1 MKILDLAVIS
11 AALIMHIP
19 KKSLTRGSNMTTI
32 EKPQEVT
39 HTEYIGRGVPRRD
52 GLAKATGTAKYTFD
66 ITLPDLV
73 YGTIVSATI
82 PRGRVAAV
90 DHRRAAALPG
100 VLLVLS
106 SENQEPTPARKAGG
120 KPYIWFNREISYDGQ
135 DVAFVVATTQQIADE
150 AARLV
155 AVTYAE
161 EPAVTTMRA
170 AMQPAAP
177 SVKADG
183 TANVEFVTS
192 DDDAAHERGDIQAGL
207 DAAQV
212 ALTVHYDMPMQ
223 THNPWEA
230 HVTVATWQGDD
241 LTVYDSVQYPIGAR
255 RTIADALGIA
265 PEQVRVIAEHVGG
278 AFGAKLSTKSQAP
291 LAALAARQ
299 LGRPVRARLTREQMN
314 RNARYRPATLHEI
327 RIGADLAGHLTALA
341 HDVWSSGSVNGE
353 YYERGAITTQFL
365 YACPNLASKHY
376 RVRYNQ
382 QPPGSMRAP
391 GEMQNQF
398 ALETALDEMAAALGM
413 DPIELRCINHT
424 DIHPISGKPFSRKPL
439 QELLARGAEMI
450 GWQDRVLPPGSRR
463 DGPRWRGIGCA
474 VAFYPLWR
482 QPAKATISI
491 GSDGRATV
499 KSSTVDLGTGTYTVM
514 AQVAADGLG
523 AHLDDII
530 MELGDT
536 DLPQAPIAGGSM
548 TVPSVAPAI
557 YAAGQ
562 DARAK
567 LIAAALALPD
577 NPFGELGA
585 DYLTTVGGNVCA
597 SADPTRAL
605 SFAAIVQA
613 AGEDITGTAE
623 YKPQN
628 DEYEAGNFGAHFAEV
643 EVDVQTGY
651 VTVTRF
657 VAVHD
662 SGRVLNAN
670 TFRSQL
676 YGGIIWGISNALLE
690 ETRVDA
696 RRGRVLNPN
705 LTDYL
710 VPTALDVGQIEVA
723 WLSEPDD
730 NAGPLGIKSV
740 GEVGITGTAPAIG
753 NAIYNATGVRLRRL
767 PFRPQYVL
775 PELIASGITAD

>member
-1 MKILDLAVIS
+1 
-11 AALIMHIP
+11 
-19 KKSLTRGSNMTTI
+19 MTTI
-32 EKPQEVT
+32 EKPQEAT
-39 HTEYIGRGVPRRD
+39 RTEYIGRGVPRRD
-52 GLAKATGTAKYTFD
+52 GLAKATGTARYTFD
-66 ITLPDLV
+66 ITLPDMV

-82 PRGRVAAV
+82 PRGRVARV
-90 DHRRAAALPG
+90 DHSRAQALPG

-106 SENQEPTPARKAGG
+106 SENQEPTPPREEGG
-120 KPYIWFNREISYDGQ
+120 KPYIWFNRTISYDGQ

-155 AVTYAE
+155 AVEYE
-161 EPAVTTMRA
+161 EDPAVTTMRA
-170 AMQPAAP
+170 AMRDDAP

-183 TANVEFVTS
+183 TPNVEFVTS

-207 DAAQV
+207 DAAQI
-212 ALTVHYDMPMQ
+212 ALTLQYDMPMQ

-230 HVTVATWQGDD
+230 HVTVAAWNGDD
-241 LTVYDSVQYPIGAR
+241 LTVYDSVQYPFGAR

-265 PEQVRVIAEHVGG
+265 PERVRVIAEHVGG

-291 LAALAARQ
+291 LAALAARE

-327 RIGADLAGHLTALA
+327 RIGADLEGRLTALA
-341 HDVWSSGSVNGE
+341 HDVWSSGSVNGD

-365 YACPNLASKHY
+365 YACPNLSSKHY
-376 RVRYNQ
+376 RVRFNH

-398 ALETALDEMAAALGM
+398 ALETALDELAAALGM
-413 DPIELRCINHT
+413 DPIELRRRNHT
-424 DIHPISGKPFSRKPL
+424 DIHPISGKPFSRKPIID
-439 QELLARGAEMI
+439 LLERGAGMI
-450 GWQDRVLPPGSRR
+450 GWQERALPPGSRR

-482 QPAKATISI
+482 EPAKAEVVI
-491 GSDGRATV
+491 GADGRVTV
-499 KSSTVDLGTGTYTVM
+499 KSSAVDLGTGTYTVL

-523 AHLDDII
+523 ADLDDIV
-530 MELGDT
+530 MALGDT
-536 DLPQAPIAGGSM
+536 DLPQAPVSGGSM
-548 TVPSVAPAI
+548 TVPSVAPAV
-557 YAAGQ
+557 YAAAQ
-562 DARAK
+562 DARAQ

-577 NPFGELGA
+577 QPFGELSA
-585 DYLTTVGGNVCA
+585 EYLTTAASSVCVA
-597 SADPTRAL
+597 ADPARAL
-605 SFAAIVQA
+605 PFATIARATGQAI
-613 AGEDITGTAE
+613 TSTAE

-628 DEYEAGNFGAHFAEV
+628 DEYEVANFGAHFAEV
-643 EVDVQTGY
+643 EVDVATGY
-651 VTVTRF
+651 VSVLRF
-657 VAVHD
+657 AAVHD
-662 SGRVLNAN
+662 SGRVLNAA

-676 YGGIIWGISNALLE
+676 YGGIIQGISNALLE
-690 ETRVDA
+690 ETRTDA

-710 VPTALDVGQIEVA
+710 VPTSLDVGQIEVA

-730 NAGPLGIKSV
+730 NAGPLGIKSA
-740 GEVGITGTAPAIG
+740 GEVGITGAAPAIG
-753 NAIYNATGVRLRRL
+753 NAVFNATGVRLRRL

-775 PELIASGITAD
+775 PELLAAGIAD